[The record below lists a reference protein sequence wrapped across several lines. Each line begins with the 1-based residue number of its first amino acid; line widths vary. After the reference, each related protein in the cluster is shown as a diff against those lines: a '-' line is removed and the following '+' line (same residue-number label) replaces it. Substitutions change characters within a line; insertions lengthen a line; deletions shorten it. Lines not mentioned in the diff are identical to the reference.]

1 MTILHSRR
9 HGADTTSAPSSAA
22 EPTGQDVP
30 APPEWATTPDG
41 SLHQI
46 GIGPIALDG
55 GETIPDVT
63 MAFSRWGQPNAARD
77 NIVLVLHALTADT
90 YITGPAD
97 AAHAAPGWWDGLIGP
112 GAALDTDE
120 WCVIAA
126 NVLGGCNGSTGPS
139 STAPDGKPW
148 GSRFPQLTVLDQVRA
163 EAALLDELGVTSV
176 AAAVGGS
183 MGGARALEWAVTYP
197 ERTRAALVL
206 AVGARA
212 TADQIGTQTTQIAAI
227 KADPAWQGGDYHG
240 TGITP
245 TTGMGVARRIAH
257 LTYRHE
263 LELDERF
270 ANSAQGQ
277 EDPLHGGRYAVQSY
291 LDHQAEKIIARFDPA
306 SYVAL
311 TEVLNNH
318 DVGRNRGGVRAALAA
333 CQTPVIVGGIDTDR
347 LYPIRLQ
354 EELAEL
360 LGNCVGGLRVVKSV
374 YGHDAFLIEYD
385 AIADLLAQTVDLAR
399 RS

>member
-1 MTILHSRR
+1 VTILHNRR
-9 HGADTTSAPSSAA
+9 PGADATSVPASAA
-22 EPTGQDVP
+22 APTDD
-30 APPEWATTPDG
+30 PPQAEWASTPDG
-41 SLHQI
+41 TYHRVSV
-46 GIGPIALDG
+46 GDIALDG
-55 GETIPDVT
+55 GATIPDVT
-63 MAFSRWGQPNAARD
+63 MAFSRWGRPNAARD

-90 YITGPAD
+90 YVTGPAD
-97 AAHAAPGWWDGLIGP
+97 ADHVAAGWWDGLIGP
-112 GAALDTDE
+112 GAAVDTDE

-139 STAPDGKPW
+139 SISPDGKPW
-148 GSRFPQLTVLDQVRA
+148 GSRFPHLTVLDQVRA

-240 TGITP
+240 TDFAP

-263 LELDERF
+263 VELDERF
-270 ANSAQGQ
+270 ANSAQGD
-277 EDPLHGGRYAVQSY
+277 EDTLLDGRYAVQSY
-291 LDHQAEKIIARFDPA
+291 LDHQAEKIISRFDPA

-318 DVGRNRGGVRAALAA
+318 DVGRGRGGVRAALSS
-333 CQTPVIVGGIDTDR
+333 CQTPVIVGGIDSDR

-354 EELAEL
+354 EELARE
-360 LGNCVGGLRVVKSV
+360 LGNCVGGLRVVESV
-374 YGHDAFLIEYD
+374 YGHDAFLVEFD
-385 AIADLLAQTVDLAR
+385 AIADLLRQTVALAR
-399 RS
+399 

>member
-1 MTILHSRR
+1 MTIVHSRR

-22 EPTGQDVP
+22 EPV
-30 APPEWATTPDG
+30 WAQTPDG
-41 SLHQI
+41 SLHQVSL
-46 GIGPIALDG
+46 GAVQLDS

-63 MAFSRWGQPNAARD
+63 MAFSRWGKPSAARD
-77 NIVLVLHALTADT
+77 NVVLVLHALTADT

-97 AAHAAPGWWDGLIGP
+97 ADHAAPGWWDGLVGP

-139 STAPDGKPW
+139 SIAADGRPW
-148 GSRFPQLTVLDQVRA
+148 GSRFPQITVLDQVRA

-183 MGGARALEWAVTYP
+183 MGGARALEWAIAYP
-197 ERTRAALVL
+197 ERIRAALVL

-212 TADQIGTQTTQIAAI
+212 SADQIGTQTTQIAAI
-227 KADPAWQGGDYHG
+227 TADPAWQGGDYHG
-240 TGITP
+240 TGSSP

-263 LELDERF
+263 LELDGRF
-270 ANSAQGQ
+270 ANSPQGQ
-277 EDPLHGGRYAVQSY
+277 EDPLHHGRVAVQSY
-291 LDHQAEKIIARFDPA
+291 LDHQADKIIARFDPA

-318 DVGRNRGGVRAALAA
+318 DVGRRRGGIRAALAD
-333 CQTPVIVGGIDTDR
+333 CKTPVIVAGIDTDR
-347 LYPIRLQ
+347 LFPLRQQ
-354 EELAEL
+354 EELATG
-360 LGNCVGGLRVVKSV
+360 LGNCVGGLRIVESV
-374 YGHDAFLIEYD
+374 YGHDAFLIEFE
-385 AIADLLAQTVDLAR
+385 AIAELLRETVALAR
-399 RS
+399 